1 MKKINISL
9 ILSILAIVVATW
21 SAYTQYQQRQDLTEE
36 RLKLELK
43 VMSDN
48 GEYLDPLSLRV
59 LSGVD
64 EGKKLKNAGILVTN
78 IGYSTVRLTDVGFQD
93 YDLPMGVDFSKNTQ
107 LEILAPGQQ
116 VFLPL
121 NEKIINIDK
130 QLTEDIKV
138 GDNPDAYIFAN
149 TTKDSHFSSPAIIK
163 IEK

>member
-1 MKKINISL
+1 MKKIDISL
-9 ILSILAIVVATW
+9 ILSTLAILVATW
-21 SAYTQYQQRQDLTEE
+21 SGYTQYQQRQDLTEE

-43 VMSDN
+43 VMWDN

-59 LSGVD
+59 LSGED
-64 EGKKLKNAGILVTN
+64 EGKELKNAGILVTN

-93 YDLPMGVDFSKNTQ
+93 YDLPIGVDFSESTQ
-107 LEILAPGQQ
+107 EILVPGQQ